1 MNDYFNSDQ
10 FREDYNNILKSILLL
25 SKKMES
31 VATEIRQL
39 RIAQTTK
46 LTNAPQL
53 PSIFLDDE

>member
-25 SKKMES
+25 SKKMEL

-39 RIAQTTK
+39 RIAQTTN

-53 PSIFLDDE
+53 PSIFLDDQ

>member
-39 RIAQTTK
+39 RIAQTTN